1 MSTAT
6 INQEAQSRKGLLK
19 AMGLMSVLT
28 LISRV
33 FGLVRE
39 IVRAHYLGTGA
50 ASDAF
55 SVAFM
60 LPNLFRRLVGEG
72 SMTAAAVPT
81 FIDEMKKGGTARMS
95 EVASR
100 FFTFF
105 TFLLTGFCL
114 LYTIFAGPL
123 VEHLFAR
130 GFAEQPEKLAL
141 TVELS
146 RYLFFYL
153 LFISLAAVLQ
163 AVLNSQRVF
172 GPSAFTPILLN
183 VCIVGSAIGLQSLFE
198 LPVYAFVLGIL
209 LGGFVQL
216 VFQYPYVRKLGISL
230 RPSFAWNDPAVKR
243 ILKLMVPGILGAGVY
258 QINVVLSQMIATYLV
273 PGAVSSLQYSSRL
286 EEFTLGV
293 FIVAIGTAILPTFSA
308 LYSDGKI
315 EELKRTLDFA
325 LRLVAFVTI
334 PATVG
339 LILIRYPLIALLF
352 RTGEF
357 DAKSIELTAFA
368 FQFHASGLLF
378 VGLARVLVSVFYS
391 TKDLVTP
398 VKTGA
403 ISVGVDLLTCLA
415 LAIPLQQGGVAFGN
429 SMGALAQTLALTY
442 FLRGRLGALPL
453 VSLAKSFGKIALASA
468 VMGAVAYGLL
478 ALLSLS
484 PEASR
489 LTLVWGLAVV
499 IFGAALTFM
508 AMARL
513 LRLSEYAEA
522 KRLFLG
528 RLKRRG

>member
-6 INQEAQSRKGLLK
+6 INQEAQSRKGLLR
-19 AMGLMSVLT
+19 AMGVMSLLT
-28 LISRV
+28 LISRL
-33 FGLVRE
+33 FGLLRE
-39 IVRAHYLGTGA
+39 IVRAHYLGTGP

-55 SVAFM
+55 AVAFM

-81 FIDEMKKGGTARMS
+81 FIDEMKNGGMRRLN

-100 FFTFF
+100 FFTLF
-105 TFLLTGFCL
+105 TFLLTAICL

-123 VEHLFAR
+123 VEHVFAR
-130 GFAEQPEKLAL
+130 GFAEEPAKLAL
-141 TVELS
+141 TIELS

-163 AVLNSQRVF
+163 AVLNSRRVF

-183 VCIVGSAIGLQSLFE
+183 VAVVGCAVGLQSAFE
-198 LPVYAFVLGIL
+198 LPVYAFVVGIL
-209 LGGFVQL
+209 LGGFLQL
-216 VFQYPYVRKLGISL
+216 AFQYPYVRKLGVSL
-230 RPSFAWNDPAVKR
+230 HPSFTWSDPAVRR

-273 PGAVSSLQYSSRL
+273 PGAVSSLQFSSRL

-293 FIVAIGTAILPTFSA
+293 FIVAIGTAILPTFAA

-315 EELKRTLDFA
+315 DELKRTLEFA

-357 DAKSIELTAFA
+357 DAHSIELTAYA

-391 TKDLVTP
+391 TKDLITP

-403 ISVGVDLLTCLA
+403 ISVAVDLLTCLV

-429 SMGALAQTLALTY
+429 SMGALAQTLALAW
-442 FLRGRLGALPL
+442 FLRGRLGDFPL
-453 VSLAKSFGKIALASA
+453 APMARSFAKIALASA
-468 VMGAVAYGLL
+468 VMGGVTYALLTLL
-478 ALLSLS
+478 ALG

-489 LTLVWGLAVV
+489 LTLVWGAGPGHRGRRLKLHPD
-499 IFGAALTFM
+499 GAA
-508 AMARL
+508 
-513 LRLSEYAEA
+513 S
-522 KRLFLG
+522 
-528 RLKRRG
+528 